1 MMRGRHREARR
12 LLVRSMRLRCQMES
26 LLDATKNNTRLRVF
40 FDDYY
45 YYRRG
50 RRFKSNFPP
59 PPPPPPSDKT
69 DTNELVLSKT
79 RRFTR
84 EDVNA
89 FAKITGDSNPIHL
102 DDGAKKEEKK
112 IVHGALLLSMFPALV
127 GSTFPGAKYLSQ
139 TAKFRSE
146 CEVDGR
152 VTATVRKIRETR
164 GGKIVEF
171 ETIARCAEDDGKI
184 YVDGVALAKI
194 E

>member
-1 MMRGRHREARR
+1 
-12 LLVRSMRLRCQMES
+12 MES
-26 LLDATKNNTRLRVF
+26 LLDATKNTTRLRVF

-45 YYRRG
+45 RRHG
-50 RRFKSNFPP
+50 WRFQSNFSPRHHRTPP
-59 PPPPPPSDKT
+59 PKDRI

-171 ETIARCAEDDGKI
+171 ETIARCAEDDEKI

>member
-1 MMRGRHREARR
+1 
-12 LLVRSMRLRCQMES
+12 MES
-26 LLDATKNNTRLRVF
+26 LLDATKNTTRLRVF

-45 YYRRG
+45 SYRRG
-50 RRFKSNFPP
+50 RRFKTNFTPP
-59 PPPPPPSDKT
+59 PPPPKDKIDKI

>member
-1 MMRGRHREARR
+1 MLARGRHREARR
-12 LLVRSMRLRCQMES
+12 LLARSMES
-26 LLDATKNNTRLRVF
+26 LLDATKNTTRLRVF

-45 YYRRG
+45 SYRRG
-50 RRFKSNFPP
+50 RRFKTNFTPP
-59 PPPPPPSDKT
+59 PPPPPKDKIDKI

>member
-1 MMRGRHREARR
+1 
-12 LLVRSMRLRCQMES
+12 MES
-26 LLDATKNNTRLRVF
+26 LLDATKNTTRLRVF

>member
-1 MMRGRHREARR
+1 
-12 LLVRSMRLRCQMES
+12 MES
-26 LLDATKNNTRLRVF
+26 LLDATKNTTRLRVF

-45 YYRRG
+45 RRHG
-50 RRFKSNFPP
+50 WRFQSNFSPRHHRPP
-59 PPPPPPSDKT
+59 PPKDRI

-152 VTATVRKIRETR
+152 VTATVGKLGRREVGRLWSLRPSRDARRTTR
-164 GGKIVEF
+164 RFTWTG
-171 ETIARCAEDDGKI
+171 
-184 YVDGVALAKI
+184 
-194 E
+194 